1 MKVIDINN
9 TSIYG
14 FESGNVSYEVGI
26 QLTKKTYLSISYNN
40 TSTIYD
46 EQPNDSKSPFSPYCH
61 CIWSIGKFGKYG
73 MGIGEDK
80 YEENEDMSRL

>member
-1 MKVIDINN
+1 MKVVNINN

-26 QLTKKTYLSISYNN
+26 PLTKEKYLSVSYND
-40 TSTIYD
+40 TSTVYD

-61 CIWSIGKFGKYG
+61 CIWCIGEFGKYG
-73 MGIGEDK
+73 MGIGEVK
-80 YEENEDMSRL
+80 NGECKPKT